1 MSFLHMGSPE
11 SSAGKESSCNAGDPS
26 SIPGW
31 GRYPGEETG
40 YPLQYSWAS
49 LMAQMVKNLPAMW
62 ETWVWSLGRK
72 DPLKECMVTH
82 SSILAWRI
90 PMDRGAWQAT
100 VHGVARVKHDWA
112 TKHSTDI
119 SEWAKYVKKFVFYMN
134 AHQRVTSAEAGINNQ
149 VDRMTHSV
157 NISQP
162 LLSNLCH
169 LSMCWW
175 TKWPRWQGWKFCMGS
190 ATRTPILQDWPA
202 MAPLNAQPGSHRGP
216 HWYGAPSPSDQ
227 PAVWWQGSYIRPLPS
242 GYGFAFPACSVSAQT
257 TFHEPTT
264 TITGFLDS
272 IFFWSRN
279 SQQKKCSYGPM
290 LTSLTYMLKPR
301 SWTS

>member
-1 MSFLHMGSPE
+1 MSFFHMGSPE

-31 GRYPGEETG
+31 GRYPGEEIG

-72 DPLKECMVTH
+72 DPLEECMVTH

-90 PMDRGAWQAT
+90 PMDRGAWRAT

-134 AHQRVTSAEAGINNQ
+134 AHQRVTSAEECINNQ
-149 VDRMTHSV
+149 VDRMTHSM

-162 LLSNLCH
+162 FS
-169 LSMCWW
+169 
-175 TKWPRWQGWKFCMGS
+175 S
-190 ATRTPILQDWPA
+190 ATSVISRCADEQNGHGGRDGSFAWAQQPGLPFSKADLLWHLWMPNLAATEAHTDMVPLLQVISQLSGGRVVTSDHSHLDMGLPSLHAVFLPKLPSMNLQPPLQD
-202 MAPLNAQPGSHRGP
+202 
-216 HWYGAPSPSDQ
+216 
-227 PAVWWQGSYIRPLPS
+227 
-242 GYGFAFPACSVSAQT
+242 F
-257 TFHEPTT
+257 
-264 TITGFLDS
+264 
-272 IFFWSRN
+272 
-279 SQQKKCSYGPM
+279 
-290 LTSLTYMLKPR
+290 
-301 SWTS
+301 